1 MHLRLSTLKEKLL
14 SGYRLSKEEAL
25 ELVNFSGNELFEL
38 FLEANRLREHFRK
51 DEIDLCA
58 IINAKSGACP
68 EDCSF
73 CAQSARHKTG
83 IDVYPLV
90 KKEVVLAKAKEAKD
104 NRVRRFCVVIS
115 GRKASKEDLIKIAE
129 MIEEIRKLGLLP
141 CATLGLL
148 KKDELQYL
156 RDHGL
161 ERYHHNLETSERFF
175 PNICS
180 THTYKDKVHT
190 IEAAKSI
197 DLSVCSGGIFGLGEE
212 WEDRIDMAI
221 TLRELQV
228 DSVPINFLIPIKGT
242 PLNGEDLMPPLE
254 ALKIV
259 SLYRFLLPDKE
270 IRLCGGRAQVL
281 GEFNSMIFLAGADSV
296 LTGNYLTT
304 TGRTYSDDI
313 RLIEAMGL
321 CIKTD

>member
-1 MHLRLSTLKEKLL
+1 MKFSVSILKEKILP
-14 SGYRLSKEEAL
+14 GYRLNKEEAL
-25 ELVNFSGNELFEL
+25 ELSTLAGTALFDLFS
-38 FLEANRLREHFRK
+38 EANRLRAYFRK
-51 DEIDLCA
+51 EEVDLCA

-73 CAQSARHKTG
+73 CAQSSRHKTS

-90 KKEVVLAKAKEAKD
+90 KKEVVLAKADEAKK
-104 NRVRRFCVVIS
+104 NLVRRFCVVIS
-115 GRKASKEDLIKIAE
+115 GRKAGREDLIKIGE
-129 MIEEIRKLGLLP
+129 MIEGIRKLGLLP

-148 KKDELQYL
+148 EKDELQYL
-156 RDHGL
+156 KDYGL

-180 THTYKDKVHT
+180 THTYRDKLLT
-190 IEAAKSI
+190 IEAAKSLG
-197 DLSVCSGGIFGLGEE
+197 LSVCSGGIFGMGEE

-221 TLRELQV
+221 ALRELQV

-242 PLNGEDLMPPLE
+242 PLNGKDMMQPLE

-281 GEFNSMIFLAGADSV
+281 GEFNSMIFLAGADAI

-321 CIKTD
+321 CIKQ